1 MMKIKQFQGRIL
13 LVVSAV
19 AVAGCAAMGAQRFD
33 VSAYAKASFAE
44 KGAAKLDRLEQSEL
58 QRTCSEY
65 TLKPLPDRLRAQLEK
80 QELARVKYPAD
91 GKYLGDWKQGE
102 TIAQSGRGLQFS
114 DGPNTVAGGNCYAC
128 HQLTKTEVSHGTI
141 GPSLYQYGKLR
152 GQSEPILKYTWGK
165 LWNAH
170 AFNACTNMPRFGD
183 AGILTES
190 QLRHVMALLL
200 DPASPVNR

>member
-1 MMKIKQFQGRIL
+1 MKIKHMQSRVL
-13 LVVSAV
+13 LAVGAV
-19 AVAGCAAMGAQRFD
+19 AIAGCAAIGAQRFD
-33 VSAYAKASFAE
+33 ISAYAKASFAE

-65 TLKPLPDRLRAQLEK
+65 ALTPLPDAVRTRLEK

-128 HQLTKTEVSHGTI
+128 HQLTQAEVSHGTI
-141 GPSLYQYGKLR
+141 GPSLHQYGKLR
-152 GQSEPILKYTWGK
+152 GDSEPILKYTWGK